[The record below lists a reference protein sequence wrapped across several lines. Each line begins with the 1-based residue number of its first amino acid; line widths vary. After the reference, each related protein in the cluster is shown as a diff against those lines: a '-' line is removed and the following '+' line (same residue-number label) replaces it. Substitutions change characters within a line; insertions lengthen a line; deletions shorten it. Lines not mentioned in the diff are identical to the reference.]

1 MDSIEYVERTAAATL
16 MQACA
21 AYDGM
26 LDRVYKLS
34 TLVAGGAGGAGVY
47 ALGKLGAHSAS
58 QVVPLAALSCWWFL
72 IVGATLFHGAKS
84 NSMKAGTSA
93 DALRQ
98 RLLQHQRDSTGDEA
112 TALWFTRWDQLCS
125 VDLQIVQYC
134 EAATKRAG
142 TLDKAYWCL
151 ACSPAVAAIA
161 YLLTL

>member
-16 MQACA
+16 MQACN
-21 AYDGM
+21 AYDAM
-26 LDRVYKLS
+26 LDRVYKFS

-47 ALGKLGAHSAS
+47 VLGKMESLSAG

-84 NSMKAGTSA
+84 NSMKVGTSA
-93 DALRQ
+93 ETLRQ
-98 RLLQHQRDSTGDEA
+98 RLLQHQRDGTADEA

-125 VDLQIVQYC
+125 VDLQIVQYS
-134 EAATKRAG
+134 EAATNRAG

-151 ACSPAVAAIA
+151 ACSPAVAALA
-161 YLLTL
+161 YLFAL